1 MCEIGSRTLSLKSSA
16 LTMSHHIS
24 FIRKVVVL
32 IGRKFVF
39 MKNNYRLA
47 KYYHPL
53 MYGVYKIKMGIK
65 LNAL

>member
-1 MCEIGSRTLSLKSSA
+1 
-16 LTMSHHIS
+16 MSHHIS